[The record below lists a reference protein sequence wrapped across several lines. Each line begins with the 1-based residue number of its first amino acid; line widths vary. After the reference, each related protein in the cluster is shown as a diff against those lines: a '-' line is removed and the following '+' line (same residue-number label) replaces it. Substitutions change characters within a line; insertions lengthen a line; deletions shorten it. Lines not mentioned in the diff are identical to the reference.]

1 MLRPV
6 LFSPYTYLYIASPS
20 TGMLM
25 TLSSSFLSLLEKDS
39 SFFYPSRTLV
49 SNPGPGEPAR
59 FSVVPVLTHLIQLIS
74 SWVEVSVLD
83 QDRVDS
89 RTRIGNLCFGGTQQ
103 FLCETR
109 QREPH

>member
-1 MLRPV
+1 MVGIPPVGVLISGARDRIHSCSVNMYTGVPQDSMLRPV
-6 LFSPYTYLYIASPS
+6 LFSPYIYLYIASPS

-74 SWVEVSVLD
+74 AP
-83 QDRVDS
+83 
-89 RTRIGNLCFGGTQQ
+89 
-103 FLCETR
+103 FLG
-109 QREPH
+109 